1 MGDFFERH
9 PAALVA
15 ALAAFGIVFVLAI
28 VLLTLARFYRR
39 CGADEA
45 LVRTGGRGNRVVIGG
60 GIVQYPILHQLMR
73 VSLRSIKLSV
83 ERSGKNALVTRDKI
97 KANVTTELYIKVEP
111 IEEDV
116 LAAARSFGE
125 RNLDEHA
132 ISELIE
138 GKLTDALRSVAANQT
153 FLDLHGKRKE
163 FAEHIQAALTEELKK
178 NGLTLENVSITALAM
193 VPVKELDPHD
203 VFDAEGLRAI
213 TDSVQS
219 NSELTNRIQREKE
232 NAIKQT
238 NVDARK
244 RALEMEQEQAFAEAD
259 QNRRVAEYGATQ
271 QAETARAV
279 FAQQQSRETA
289 RIQQEQGIAIA
300 QQARMLAE
308 REAQIA
314 AEKAQMAAQIAKER
328 EVEAA
333 TIEKQKAVQ
342 AAEIDRQKALE
353 AATIE
358 KQKVV
363 EAATIVKEQTIETA
377 RIVKQIAV
385 TRSEEEAARAAALK
399 SAAEAEQQRAAQAII
414 TVEATAKAN
423 REKEIAIIK
432 SDEAAQQS
440 RIAAERDAFK
450 ARTEA
455 EARAA
460 TTKAQAD
467 GEAAA
472 KRAQAEGEVSRAKG
486 AAEAQQLQAE
496 AAASVVRTAA
506 QAEAD
511 RERIA
516 AEARA
521 AAAKLEAEALVALA
535 DATLRKG
542 QAEAEARRLAV
553 EAENAVDTRIMARE
567 TALKF
572 LDVLPAVTRELMAPA
587 KAISE
592 VKVLQVNGLGGHG
605 GSGAPEGVGGAFGVA
620 SPILKTILEAGAA
633 YPLLKEMMHFSQVD
647 GDALAD
653 KASALLGALPSELRR
668 IVEADPKLAARVDE
682 VTRRASNAPPIDV
695 TPVSASPSA
704 TPTST

>member
-1 MGDFFERH
+1 MGVFFEQH

-15 ALAAFGIVFVLAI
+15 ALAVFGIVFVLAI

-300 QQARMLAE
+300 QQSRMLAE
-308 REAQIA
+308 REAAIA

-377 RIVKQIAV
+377 RIAKQIAV

-460 TTKAQAD
+460 TIKAQAD

-472 KRAQAEGEVSRAKG
+472 KRAQAEGEVARAKG
-486 AAEAQQLQAE
+486 AAESQQLQAE

-521 AAAKLEAEALVALA
+521 AAAQQEAAALMALA
-535 DATLRKG
+535 EATLRKG

-567 TALKF
+567 AALKF
-572 LDVLPAVTRELMAPA
+572 LDVLPAVTRELMEPA
-587 KAISE
+587 KAIRE
-592 VKVLQVNGLGGHG
+592 VKVLQVNGLSGHG
-605 GSGAPEGVGGAFGVA
+605 DGNGASNGGAGAFGVA

-633 YPLLKEMMHFSQVD
+633 YPLLKEMMQFSQVD
-647 GDALAD
+647 GDKLAE
-653 KASALLGALPSELRR
+653 KASALLGSLPAELQR
-668 IVEADPKLAARVDE
+668 IVEADPKLAAKVDE
-682 VTRRASNAPPIDV
+682 LTRRARRGESIEVEPVAAPSNQP
-695 TPVSASPSA
+695 
-704 TPTST
+704 